1 MVQLNRAALSNRIEY
16 LSTTASNHKMIH
28 VIDYLNAHLTDDITI
43 DFLAEHFYLSRYHLM
58 HAFKEETGYTIGNY
72 LTTKRLLLARDQ
84 IAQGNPSPPP
94 VMPVVFTIIPPF
106 PGHTANI
113 LAVLPENSAI
123 DLSAC
128 YILRSAS
135 VLISAGISCFFL
147 DTTFSSIIP

>member
-1 MVQLNRAALSNRIEY
+1 MQLNRAALSNRIEY

-84 IAQGNPSPPP
+84 IAQGNPSPPH

-106 PGHTANI
+106 SRAYRKHFGCSPREQRN
-113 LAVLPENSAI
+113 
-123 DLSAC
+123 
-128 YILRSAS
+128 
-135 VLISAGISCFFL
+135 
-147 DTTFSSIIP
+147 